1 VAVAILDDQVMPEQY
16 HTERIQG
23 SDVQNLLRKISAR
36 PSPDYS
42 RRFPAEMPCRITVS
56 LNDGRALVIEK
67 RDYEGFL
74 TRPMSRETVVG
85 KFEYLSAPFTDA
97 LLRREIIDAVANLEA
112 IQVADLARL
121 LAKVQLT
128 ASGS

>member
-1 VAVAILDDQVMPEQY
+1 
-16 HTERIQG
+16 
-23 SDVQNLLRKISAR
+23 
-36 PSPDYS
+36 
-42 RRFPAEMPCRITVS
+42 MPCRITVS

-67 RDYEGFL
+67 SDYEGFL

-85 KFEYLSAPFTDA
+85 KFEYLSGPFTDA

-112 IQVADLARL
+112 IQVAELARL